1 MYQFSWPSFLQK
13 EEFQKFASD
22 KDAYEK
28 ICSKIAPSIFGHVD
42 VKKAVACLLFGGSR
56 KVCHFAFNI
65 KCSLFFI
72 GLFLTLFV
80 QFLPDGVRL
89 RGDINVLLL
98 GDPSTAKSQVSFT
111 FTEYNGG
118 SLLLILKFHLHE
130 GAI

>member
-56 KVCHFAFNI
+56 KVCHFAFNV
-65 KCSLFFI
+65 KCSLFIYWFI
-72 GLFLTLFV
+72 SNS
-80 QFLPDGVRL
+80 
-89 RGDINVLLL
+89 ICAVL
-98 GDPSTAKSQVSFT
+98 ARWCK
-111 FTEYNGG
+111 
-118 SLLLILKFHLHE
+118 IKR
-130 GAI
+130 